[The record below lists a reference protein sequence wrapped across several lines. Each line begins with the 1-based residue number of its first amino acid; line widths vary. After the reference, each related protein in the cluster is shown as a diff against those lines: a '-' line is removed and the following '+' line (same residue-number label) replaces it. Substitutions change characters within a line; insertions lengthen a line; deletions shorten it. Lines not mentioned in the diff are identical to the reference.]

1 MRLVLAITCLAAVSP
16 ADRTYIR
23 EMAAATANLDHR
35 PVIDKPKPNPAPA
48 CKQ

>member
-1 MRLVLAITCLAAVSP
+1 
-16 ADRTYIR
+16 
-23 EMAAATANLDHR
+23 MAAATANLDHR